1 MWRGVPVILMVAAVG
16 GAVASCD
23 DPSPPPSLES
33 FCGGVCQGAVRCDN
47 SVPLQNCNSSCTG
60 DSATRQSLA
69 VVRPEAAAVVG
80 SCLSSDL
87 PCEMIFS
94 GPFDSCWDRARRETP
109 PSPRLV
115 TFCQEYATWA
125 FNCGYSLSVGECQSG
140 LNIQTDVFLD
150 EMAACTRLA
159 SCDATDAC
167 LDTLFGNT

>member
-1 MWRGVPVILMVAAVG
+1 MWRGVPVILMAAAVG

-47 SVPLQNCNSSCTG
+47 SVPLQICNSSCTG
-60 DSATRQSLA
+60 DSATRRSLA

-80 SCLSSDL
+80 ACLSSDL
-87 PCEMIFS
+87 ACEMIFS
-94 GPFDSCWDRARRETP
+94 GPFDACWDRARSETP

-125 FNCGYSLSVGECQSG
+125 FNCGYSLSVEDCRTG
-140 LNIQTDVFLD
+140 LNIQTDAFLD

-159 SCDATDAC
+159 SCEATDAC
-167 LDTLFGNT
+167 LNNLFGNI